1 MTPEH
6 AWFFVEGRSNL
17 ALATEIAAPPPPPAG
32 SPDENQARVRTAV
45 ENGPCISPQITPP
58 PSDPHLPILLATGAR
73 SRDVPL
79 ERTLFPLVQA
89 RSLVSGMQSFQI
101 QLGASTQPGWER
113 WLRAMGSMTP
123 TQ

>member
-1 MTPEH
+1 MDH
-6 AWFFVEGRSNL
+6 ASL
-17 ALATEIAAPPPPPAG
+17 LKY
-32 SPDENQARVRTAV
+32 S
-45 ENGPCISPQITPP
+45 S
-58 PSDPHLPILLATGAR
+58 PSDPHLSILLATGAR

-89 RSLVSGMQSFQI
+89 RSLVLLSGMQSFQI

-113 WLRAMGSMTP
+113 WRRAMGSMTP

>member
-6 AWFFVEGRSNL
+6 AWFIVEGKSMQS
-17 ALATEIAAPPPPPAG
+17 ASSAWT
-32 SPDENQARVRTAV
+32 PDDNQARVRTAV
-45 ENGPCISPQITPP
+45 EKWTMLSPQITP
-58 PSDPHLPILLATGAR
+58 HHPILLATGAR

-79 ERTLFPLVQA
+79 ERTLFPPVQA

>member
-1 MTPEH
+1 MQS
-6 AWFFVEGRSNL
+6 AS
-17 ALATEIAAPPPPPAG
+17 PAG
-32 SPDENQARVRTAV
+32 PPDENQARVRTAV
-45 ENGPCISPQITPP
+45 EKWTMLSPQITP
-58 PSDPHLPILLATGAR
+58 HHPILLATGAR

-89 RSLVSGMQSFQI
+89 RSLVSLSGMQSFQI